1 MSLLALSLSSA
12 CVDVYDYVIEGKE
25 EEERVRREAEEAARK
40 EEEECTYL
48 WERMEKGRSG
58 GGRGGMGQGE
68 RGGGSGEWGI
78 GVR

>member
-1 MSLLALSLSSA
+1 M
-12 CVDVYDYVIEGKE
+12 
-25 EEERVRREAEEAARK
+25 RREAEEAARK